1 MKRFILVVAGLLF
14 FFAMAYGV
22 LAILA
27 EISRHPSSILTSTEC
42 EPPCWYGIRPGET
55 TSWEVLDFLLIQDW
69 VIGRSI
75 NEWTTGDETTQIAWK
90 FQRPAGDTAGYIYFH
105 GDRVTAI
112 SISTIGSLNV
122 SEAFLL
128 LGQPASMVAINKEIT
143 TRHWIEIDL
152 IYPDEGFLVQVD
164 IDLQANVQQNQ
175 VEITEGTPVYR
186 IIYFDPRLYEE
197 LMESGILIDES
208 IDTITNNIQPW
219 LGLGVINV
227 ERR

>member
-152 IYPDEGFLVQVD
+152 IY
-164 IDLQANVQQNQ
+164 Q